1 MPRFRLDLRFTEAG
15 LRLSTAE
22 RDNIRNNHAIP
33 FVTDP
38 HGANLKII
46 HPIEDRPEGPVWI
59 VEGEESGVKMVL
71 ERFNNPPNTPNG
83 RGPTVRATAT
93 IVVS

>member
-15 LRLSTAE
+15 LRLSHDE
-22 RDNIRNNHAIP
+22 RKNIRENHARP

-38 HGANLKII
+38 KGANLKVID
-46 HPIEDRPEGPVWI
+46 PIEERPEGPVWI

-71 ERFNNPPNTPNG
+71 ERFNNPPRAPN
-83 RGPTVRATAT
+83 GPTVRATAT
-93 IVVS
+93 KL